1 MKYIIHFLVNQQGG
15 VLKLDEGISDSLMIH
30 LSSNYVYPIKE
41 IIFHA
46 GSPGFHTEL
55 DKARAGAGGVRP
67 DINQDNRCQAQS
79 SLWFIYFKF
88 FEKKSN
94 LDISKAYNKSFA
106 SSLRSKMN
114 LSSLQKK
121 LVRII
126 LFNTLKS
133 CLTTR
138 FTAHF
143 QAS

>member
-1 MKYIIHFLVNQQGG
+1 
-15 VLKLDEGISDSLMIH
+15 MIH
-30 LSSNYVYPIKE
+30 LTSNYVYPIQKK

-46 GSPGFHTEL
+46 ESPGFVPEL
-55 DKARAGAGGVRP
+55 DVAIAGSGGFRP
-67 DINQDNRCQAQS
+67 DINQDNRCQAKS
-79 SLWFIYFKF
+79 SLWIIYLKF

-106 SSLRSKMN
+106 SSQRSKMN
-114 LSSLQKK
+114 LSRLQKK

-138 FTAHF
+138 LPGHF
-143 QAS
+143 QTSLFNLIDFQAH